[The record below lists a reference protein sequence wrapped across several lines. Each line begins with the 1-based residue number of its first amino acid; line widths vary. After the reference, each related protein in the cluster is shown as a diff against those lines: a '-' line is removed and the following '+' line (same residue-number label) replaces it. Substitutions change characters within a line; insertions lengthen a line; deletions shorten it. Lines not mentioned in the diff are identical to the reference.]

1 MADEFN
7 SSARDGDGDG
17 IVQDGTEFER
27 PIEELLVEP
36 EAPEEVVEE
45 VVVEETPKAEEEDS
59 SFVINSDSSSDSSKS
74 KKSTPKKAL
83 APVADG
89 VIGSGG
95 SDTPLPKPQK
105 AKPVNDADAVGI
117 YSTRNIRWENV
128 GQVWRGYNIVSKSD
142 SEKWLER
149 PQIRVA
155 TPEEI
160 AREFKS

>member
-1 MADEFN
+1 MAEEFN

-27 PIEELLVEP
+27 PIEELLVAPSE
-36 EAPEEVVEE
+36 PEEVVEE
-45 VVVEETPKAEEEDS
+45 VVVEEAPKAEEEEDS
-59 SFVINSDSSSDSSKS
+59 SFVINSDSSPKP
-74 KKSTPKKAL
+74 KKPTPKKAL

-95 SDTPLPKPQK
+95 SDSPMPKPQK